1 LEAQVETSPAQR
13 FFKTSFFVGTEDNK
27 RDRGGRHSPQL
38 GDGYLA
44 GALSD
49 FAGCTHNRRRDL
61 GWFPSTF
68 FALKRNAL
76 VAHFAQASC
85 LSLLS

>member
-1 LEAQVETSPAQR
+1 
-13 FFKTSFFVGTEDNK
+13 
-27 RDRGGRHSPQL
+27 L

-61 GWFPSTF
+61 GWF
-68 FALKRNAL
+68 
-76 VAHFAQASC
+76 
-85 LSLLS
+85 